1 MSPHQGP
8 ALKFETLPMEA
19 SESNR
24 LREKLL
30 NRKYR
35 EGRDGE
41 IFPLLVF
48 IRFLNVTSLWV
59 KFNIESGTNIATS
72 YL

>member
-1 MSPHQGP
+1 
-8 ALKFETLPMEA
+8 MEA
-19 SESNR
+19 SESSR
-24 LREKLL
+24 LREKLP

-35 EGRDGE
+35 EGRDNKT
-41 IFPLLVF
+41 FPLLVF
-48 IRFLNVTSLWV
+48 IRFLNVMSLWV